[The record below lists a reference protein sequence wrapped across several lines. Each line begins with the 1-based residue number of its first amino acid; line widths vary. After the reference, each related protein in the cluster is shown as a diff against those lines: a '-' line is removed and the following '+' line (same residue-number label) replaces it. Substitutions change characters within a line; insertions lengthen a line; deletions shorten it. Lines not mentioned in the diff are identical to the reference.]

1 MLVWYRSTNE
11 HGEIVKTVRKESD
24 VDGPLCLFSRLTFCN
39 FNQQQGASFMHAWQQ
54 PAVGIFEKFKSD
66 NSAGAA
72 REHVPFDIKNQP
84 ELNYVLHP
92 QKEKMGDLTRF
103 SRDLKQ
109 LLASDQSQIPNSLK
123 QVSRIAVSDE
133 FSKSLTCVSEA
144 ATLGVIQG
152 YNEEQFE
159 EQKAKNSS
167 FKDRVI
173 DKLMSESGTGFVSV
187 VVGSFARNLVM
198 GFDSNGMYESRL
210 KLSTDLGELVDV
222 LSTNKSKLVMGDLI
236 KTFVSTAV
244 DVYLDRPTGVNL
256 YDGVFSGMADP
267 KREKHV
273 KDIAV
278 YVCSGAVET
287 LIKTSHQVLTS

>member
-1 MLVWYRSTNE
+1 MFFTPRKKKWVILLAVFGFSSYGVYKVYSLPSVSRKRKIFVKLLVSLISILQTISDSS
-11 HGEIVKTVRKESD
+11 EIVGV
-24 VDGPLCLFSRLTFCN
+24 V
-39 FNQQQGASFMHAWQQ
+39 
-54 PAVGIFEKFKSD
+54 
-66 NSAGAA
+66 
-72 REHVPFDIKNQP
+72 
-84 ELNYVLHP
+84 
-92 QKEKMGDLTRF
+92 

-109 LLASDQSQIPNSLK
+109 LLASDQGQIPNSLK
-123 QVSRIAVSDE
+123 QLSKIAVSDE

-144 ATLGVIQG
+144 VTLGVIQG
-152 YNEEQFE
+152 YNEEQYE
-159 EQKAKNSS
+159 EQKAENSS

-198 GFDSNGMYESRL
+198 GFDSNGMYESGL
-210 KLSTDLGELVDV
+210 KLSTDLPELVDV
-222 LSTNKSKLVMGDLI
+222 LSTDKSKLVMGDLI

-244 DVYLDRPTGVNL
+244 AVYLDRPTSVNL
-256 YDGVFSGMADP
+256 YDGVFSGMTDP
-267 KREKHV
+267 KHEKHV